1 MICIPQHV
9 ASKYRF
15 ITLAAQRCT
24 QLMRGAKPRLETRS
38 HKPTTIAQEEVLAGL
53 VDERG
58 PEEVE
63 ILAPVPEEAVFME
76 GEPASPLPAE

>member
-15 ITLAAQRCT
+15 ITLAALRCD
-24 QLMRGAKPRLETRS
+24 QLMRGARPRLDTRA
-38 HKPTTIAQEEVLAGL
+38 HRPTTIALEEILAGL
-53 VDERG
+53 VEERG
-58 PEEVE
+58 PEEVA
-63 ILAPVPEEAVFME
+63 IPAPESEEAVFMD